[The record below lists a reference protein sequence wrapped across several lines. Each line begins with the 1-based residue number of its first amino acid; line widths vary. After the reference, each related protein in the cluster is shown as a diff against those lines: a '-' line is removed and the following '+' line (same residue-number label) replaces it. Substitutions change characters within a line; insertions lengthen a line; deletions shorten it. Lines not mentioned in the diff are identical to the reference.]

1 MAIFPHSWSK
11 NHRHPIP
18 AHIIAIT
25 TVTITIIATIAIT
38 SWLAPSLVA
47 YSWADYIPLLSVI
60 LMYTG
65 TSRHTI
71 YWNKKSQN
79 FVVRIWPWLWA
90 HCVHAP
96 RWEVVLTH
104 PLDRV

>member
-1 MAIFPHSWSK
+1 MMAIVLICL
-11 NHRHPIP
+11 PIYCIS
-18 AHIIAIT
+18 IIAIA
-25 TVTITIIATIAIT
+25 TVTITTIAIIDIN
-38 SWLAPSLVA
+38 SWFAPSLVA
-47 YSWADYIPLLSVI
+47 YPWADYIPLLSVI

-65 TSRHTI
+65 TNCHI
-71 YWNKKSQN
+71 VYWDKKFQN